1 MTLFFVLAC
10 LLVVAGLAAILP
22 SALRSGRAQGNSTGQ
37 EFNQLET
44 NITIAKERRNSL
56 QRALNDGA
64 IDQATYETERADL
77 ENALALDLSAEKK
90 HQETSRSGIVAA
102 GLIAV
107 FLPIASGALY
117 LHLGTP
123 KAVDTDIMHQQA
135 LAAKQQQEQSNTPPA
150 LAELLPN
157 LEKKLEA
164 NPDDRDGWKLLGK
177 SYLTIGEFSN
187 AKRALL
193 RAYALDK
200 ADPDVLAQLAEATAM
215 ERDGDL
221 SGKASEFLDD
231 ALALDPEHQ
240 QSLWLKAIASQQ
252 AGNHE
257 DAITRFEALR
267 AGVADNASAQQS
279 IDEMLNQSR
288 QAMAMSVEPA
298 IGTEQTSDDDTSTS
312 NPANA
317 TNTTGATL
325 TITVALADEVI
336 ANSKPDEAVFIF
348 ARASNGPP
356 MPLAVSRHT
365 VSELPITVVL
375 DDTMAMIPA
384 MTLSKFPSVT
394 VGARVSKSGNAIAQ
408 PGDWFVEQ
416 NDVVIAETDELN
428 LTINQQ
434 K

>member
-10 LLVVAGLAAILP
+10 ALVVAALAAILP
-22 SALRSGRAQGNSTGQ
+22 STLKSGHARGESAAHELNR
-37 EFNQLET
+37 LET
-44 NITIAKERRNSL
+44 NIQIAKERRNSL
-56 QRALNDGA
+56 EQALNNGV
-64 IDQATYETERADL
+64 IDQETYDTERSDL
-77 ENALALDLSAEKK
+77 ENALALDLAAEKA
-90 HQETSRSGIVAA
+90 QSETSRSGFVAA

-123 KAVDTDIMHQQA
+123 DAVDTDIKHQQA
-135 LAAKQQQEQSNTPPA
+135 LAAQQQQQQERANTPPA

-164 NPDDRDGWKLLGK
+164 NPTDVDGWKLLGK

-187 AKRALL
+187 AKRALM
-193 RAYALDK
+193 RAYALKKD
-200 ADPDVLAQLAEATAM
+200 DPDVLAQLAEATAM
-215 ERDGDL
+215 ERSGDL
-221 SGKASEFLDD
+221 SGEASQYLDD
-231 ALALDPEHQ
+231 ALALNPDHQ
-240 QSLWLKAIASQQ
+240 QSRWLKAIASQQ

-267 AGVADNASAQQS
+267 AGVADNASAQAS
-279 IDEMLNQSR
+279 IDEMIAQSK
-288 QAMAMSVEPA
+288 QAMGLSVESA
-298 IGTEQTSDDDTSTS
+298 DSTTQASQTETDGS
-312 NPANA
+312 NN
-317 TNTTGATL
+317 TGASL
-325 TITVALADEVI
+325 SITVNLADNVK
-336 ANSKPDEAVFIF
+336 AKTDPGDSVFIF

-365 VSELPITVVL
+365 VNDLPITVVL
-375 DDTMAMIPA
+375 DDSMAMIPA
-384 MTLSKFPSVT
+384 MTLSTFPSVT

-408 PGDWFVEQ
+408 PGDWFVEL
-416 NDVVIAETDELN
+416 NDVVVADTDELS